1 MLLYTDFHMLCFLEN
16 SNFEI
21 RNLHLT
27 RFILKAFISS
37 IVIVLKDSALQDWT
51 IKILVYTAN
60 GWGFGPGH
68 IDPCWQARRQI
79 SLAATHLLP

>member
-16 SNFEI
+16 SNFC
-21 RNLHLT
+21 NQKLT
-27 RFILKAFISS
+27 PYKIHFKAFISS
-37 IVIVLKDSALQDWT
+37 RVIMLKDSALQEWT

-68 IDPCWQARRQI
+68 IDV
-79 SLAATHLLP
+79 LAH